1 MRMYLLLVT
10 LMVLGQSAVVSAET
24 VYFDEFND
32 ESVLAD
38 WTAATLWPLT
48 TFDVSDG
55 DLRVNPSEPDNAAV
69 IGLFDLN
76 LRDSSIRAQVR
87 IEDGQGDEI
96 ASVFL
101 RGNDSTGIAHGLQV
115 AVDGGVFL
123 NIAGEFE
130 RIGTDLRPVEHDV
143 VLQLDVIGD
152 AINAWAWKAGETM
165 PSSPLYSRTSSA
177 LTEGIPGVSYGPSI
191 IPPLGGSGTALF
203 RYVHVADVSIPE
215 PSTEIMLLIGMATLV
230 QSRRRM
236 RTTPRFKKTRSADAM
251 NYQLE
256 NVWPKPS
263 GTVREEVVN
272 FWLAESA
279 LPNRPIAEE
288 RAHQLLVV
296 TRNENGEVAGVS
308 TAVPALIPQ
317 LGFECF
323 YYRTFVGSAARTR
336 GLRSTKLFWRILL
349 ESHRLLN
356 ERFLRGC
363 DPGVPGLYAEI
374 ESPSMM
380 RSRSDLVWRDEGM
393 NAVYIGRTQDGRH
406 IRVWY
411 FDGARIP

>member
-1 MRMYLLLVT
+1 MKMYLLLVT

-24 VYFDEFND
+24 VYFDDFND
-32 ESVLAD
+32 DSMLAD
-38 WTAATLWPLT
+38 WTVPTFWPLT

-55 DLRVNPSEPDNAAV
+55 DLRVNPIEPDNSAV

-215 PSTEIMLLIGMATLV
+215 PSTFALTALGLLGPLCY
-230 QSRRRM
+230 RRR
-236 RTTPRFKKTRSADAM
+236 
-251 NYQLE
+251 
-256 NVWPKPS
+256 
-263 GTVREEVVN
+263 
-272 FWLAESA
+272 
-279 LPNRPIAEE
+279 
-288 RAHQLLVV
+288 
-296 TRNENGEVAGVS
+296 
-308 TAVPALIPQ
+308 
-317 LGFECF
+317 
-323 YYRTFVGSAARTR
+323 
-336 GLRSTKLFWRILL
+336 LRLSQ
-349 ESHRLLN
+349 
-356 ERFLRGC
+356 
-363 DPGVPGLYAEI
+363 V
-374 ESPSMM
+374 
-380 RSRSDLVWRDEGM
+380 
-393 NAVYIGRTQDGRH
+393 
-406 IRVWY
+406 
-411 FDGARIP
+411 

>member
-96 ASVFL
+96 AGVFL
-101 RGNDSTGIAHGLQV
+101 RGDDSTGIPHALEV
-115 AVDGGVFL
+115 AVDGGVWL
-123 NIAGEFE
+123 GIAGEPE
-130 RIGTDLRPVEHDV
+130 RIGTDLRPAEHDV

-152 AINAWAWKAGETM
+152 AISAWAWKAGETM

-177 LTEGIPGVSYGPSI
+177 LIVGRPGVYYGPSI
-191 IPPLGGSGTALF
+191 IPIPPLGGSGTALF

-215 PSTEIMLLIGMATLV
+215 PSSLLLAGLAGLLFCT
-230 QSRRRM
+230 RRR
-236 RTTPRFKKTRSADAM
+236 
-251 NYQLE
+251 
-256 NVWPKPS
+256 
-263 GTVREEVVN
+263 
-272 FWLAESA
+272 
-279 LPNRPIAEE
+279 
-288 RAHQLLVV
+288 
-296 TRNENGEVAGVS
+296 
-308 TAVPALIPQ
+308 
-317 LGFECF
+317 
-323 YYRTFVGSAARTR
+323 
-336 GLRSTKLFWRILL
+336 
-349 ESHRLLN
+349 
-356 ERFLRGC
+356 
-363 DPGVPGLYAEI
+363 
-374 ESPSMM
+374 
-380 RSRSDLVWRDEGM
+380 
-393 NAVYIGRTQDGRH
+393 
-406 IRVWY
+406 
-411 FDGARIP
+411 